1 MKETIKTK
9 DVEEEIANFKKQFK
23 EKHGINLVILS
34 PADSIHRL
42 TIPET
47 GEIVNRHLAK
57 YSVDHYKKTAK
68 KKSRREDA
76 VIHSQAFCKIC
87 KDLNYG
93 PSEIARYLE
102 KDHSTVIYSIRKAN
116 DLLSINDNRF
126 LTVYNTV
133 KKEILDKM
141 HGRDIQHSNPE

>member
-1 MKETIKTK
+1 MKRQ
-9 DVEEEIANFKKQFK
+9 EEK
-23 EKHGINLVILS
+23 G
-34 PADSIHRL
+34 
-42 TIPET
+42 
-47 GEIVNRHLAK
+47 G
-57 YSVDHYKKTAK
+57 

-87 KDLNYG
+87 KEFNYG
-93 PSEIARYLE
+93 PSEIARFLE
-102 KDHSTVIYSIRKAN
+102 KDHSTVIYSIRKAS

-133 KKEILDKM
+133 KREIINKM

>member
-1 MKETIKTK
+1 MKETIKSK
-9 DVEEEIANFKKQFK
+9 EVEEEIARIKEQFK
-23 EKHGINLVILS
+23 SKYGINLVILT
-34 PADSIHRL
+34 PADAITRL

-47 GEIVNRHLAK
+47 GEIINRHLAK
-57 YSVDHYKKTAK
+57 YSVDHYKKVAK

-76 VIHSQAFCKIC
+76 VIHSQVFCKIC

-133 KKEILDKM
+133 KREILDKM
-141 HGRDIQHSNPE
+141 YGRDIQHSNPE